1 LKRLLLHNAGWKI
14 LALALAAFLWFSL
27 SGQRRQRIS
36 ERGYVIPLTVVNL
49 PPEAVLASPVPDTVD
64 VRLRGPFDAIRL
76 ADPSKMEAVMD
87 FSQSEPGERIYKLG
101 ADDINAPEEL
111 EVVSISPPVVR
122 VRIERLARKQVAI
135 VPRFLAPA
143 AAGVVA
149 RVEPPRAT
157 ILGPEGEIAKTDSIP
172 TDPISLV
179 GRDGTDLVVPATLA
193 AEPNVRVVD
202 PKGVV
207 LVRIHR
213 KSSP

>member
-1 LKRLLLHNAGWKI
+1 MKRLFLHNAGWKL

-49 PPEAVLASPVPDTVD
+49 PPDAVLASPVPDTVD

-87 FSQSEPGERIYKLG
+87 FADAQPGERIYKL
-101 ADDINAPEEL
+101 ASDDINAPEEL
-111 EVVSISPPVVR
+111 EVVSIAPPAVR
-122 VRIERLARKQVAI
+122 IRIERLSRKQVAI
-135 VPRFLAPA
+135 VPKLTA
-143 AAGVVA
+143 ADGSAVVA
-149 RVEPPRAT
+149 RVDPPRAT
-157 ILGPEGEIAKTDSIP
+157 IAGPESEIGKMESIP
-172 TDPISLV
+172 TDPISLA

-193 AEPNVRVVD
+193 AEPNIRVLE

-213 KSSP
+213 KSP

>member
-1 LKRLLLHNAGWKI
+1 MKRLFLHNAGWKL

-49 PPEAVLASPVPDTVD
+49 PPDAVLASPVPDTVD

-87 FSQSEPGERIYKLG
+87 FADSRPGERIYKLG
-101 ADDINAPEEL
+101 SDDINAPEEL
-111 EVVSISPPVVR
+111 EVVSIAPPAVR

-135 VPRFLAPA
+135 V
-143 AAGVVA
+143 A
-149 RVEPPRAT
+149 RLLGADGSATVTRVDPPRAT
-157 ILGPEGEIAKTDSIP
+157 IAGPESEIGKMESIP
-172 TDPISLV
+172 TDPISLA
-179 GRDGTDLVVPATLA
+179 GRDGAELVVRATLA
-193 AEPNVRVVD
+193 AEPNVRVLD

-207 LVRIHR
+207 LVRIRR
-213 KSSP
+213 KAP

>member
-1 LKRLLLHNAGWKI
+1 LKRLFLHNAAWKL

-49 PPEAVLASPVPDTVD
+49 PPDAVLASPVPDTVD

-87 FSQSEPGERIYKLG
+87 FADAQPGERIYKL
-101 ADDINAPEEL
+101 ASDDINAPEEL
-111 EVVSISPPVVR
+111 EVVSIAPPAVR
-122 VRIERLARKQVAI
+122 IRIERLARKQVAI
-135 VPRFLAPA
+135 VARLTSADGSA
-143 AAGVVA
+143 VVA
-149 RVEPPRAT
+149 RVDPPRAT
-157 ILGPEGEIAKTDSIP
+157 IAGPESEIGKMESIP
-172 TDPISLV
+172 TDPISLA

-193 AEPNVRVVD
+193 AEPNIRVLD

-213 KSSP
+213 KSP

>member
-1 LKRLLLHNAGWKI
+1 LKRLFLHNAGWKL

-49 PPEAVLASPVPDTVD
+49 PPDAVLASPVPDTVD

-87 FSQSEPGERIYKLG
+87 FADAQPGERIYKL
-101 ADDINAPEEL
+101 ASDDINAPEEL
-111 EVVSISPPVVR
+111 EVVSIAPPAVR
-122 VRIERLARKQVAI
+122 IRIERLARKQVAI
-135 VPRFLAPA
+135 VARLTA
-143 AAGVVA
+143 ADRSAVVA
-149 RVEPPRAT
+149 RVDPPRAT
-157 ILGPEGEIAKTDSIP
+157 IAGPESEIGKMESIP
-172 TDPISLV
+172 TDPISLA
-179 GRDGTDLVVPATLA
+179 GRDGADLVVPATLA
-193 AEPNVRVVD
+193 AEPNIRVLD

-213 KSSP
+213 RSP

>member
-1 LKRLLLHNAGWKI
+1 LKRLLLHNAGWKL

-49 PPEAVLASPVPDTVD
+49 PPDAVLASPVPDTVD

-87 FSQSEPGERIYKLG
+87 FADAQPGERLYKLTS
-101 ADDINAPEEL
+101 DDINAPEEL
-111 EVVSISPPVVR
+111 EVVSIAPPAVR
-122 VRIERLARKQVAI
+122 IRIERLGRKQVAI
-135 VPRFLAPA
+135 VARFTA
-143 AAGVVA
+143 ADGSAVVA
-149 RVEPPRAT
+149 RVDPPRAT
-157 ILGPEGEIAKTDSIP
+157 IAGPESEIGKTESIP
-172 TDPISLV
+172 TDPISLA
-179 GRDGTDLVVPATLA
+179 GRDGPDLVVPATLA
-193 AEPNVRVVD
+193 AEPNIRILE

-213 KSSP
+213 KSP

>member
-1 LKRLLLHNAGWKI
+1 LKRLLLHNAGWKL

-49 PPEAVLASPVPDTVD
+49 PPDAVLASPVPDTVD

-87 FSQSEPGERIYKLG
+87 FADAQTGERIYKL
-101 ADDINAPEEL
+101 APDDINAPEEL
-111 EVVSISPPVVR
+111 EVVSIAPPVVR
-122 VRIERLARKQVAI
+122 VRIERVARKQVAI
-135 VPRFLAPA
+135 VARLTVADGSA
-143 AAGVVA
+143 VVA
-149 RVEPPRAT
+149 RVDPPRAT
-157 ILGPEGEIAKTDSIP
+157 IAGPASEIGKMESIP
-172 TDPISLV
+172 TDPISLA

-193 AEPNVRVVD
+193 AEPNIRVLD

-213 KSSP
+213 KPR